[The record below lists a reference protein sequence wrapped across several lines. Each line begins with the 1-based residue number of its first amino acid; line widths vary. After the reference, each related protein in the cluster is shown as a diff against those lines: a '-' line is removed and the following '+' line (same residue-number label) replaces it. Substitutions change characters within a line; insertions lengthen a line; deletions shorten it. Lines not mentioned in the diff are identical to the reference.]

1 MTTVKKTLLIT
12 LALLLAATASVLFYL
27 WLTLLSPFG
36 YEYPESRAPEPTEAG
51 HHLVFVYGTL
61 RFAPVRW
68 IVTGRA
74 GDPEPHTLEGYR
86 KTGLDIET
94 APGHEV
100 EGMILTVSREELR
113 RLDRYERL
121 GVKYRRH
128 AITLDDGREAW
139 VYQLM
144 EGRGAR
150 ME

>member
-1 MTTVKKTLLIT
+1 MTALKKILLTT
-12 LALLLAATASVLFYL
+12 LALLLALTASVLFYL
-27 WLTLLSPFG
+27 WLTLLSPYG
-36 YEYPESRAPEPTEAG
+36 YEYPETMAPAPTEAG

-68 IVTGRA
+68 IVTGRS

-86 KTGLDIET
+86 KTGLDIEP
-94 APGHEV
+94 APESEV
-100 EGMILTVSREELR
+100 EGMILTVSRDELR

-121 GVKYRRH
+121 GVKYQRH
-128 AITLDDGREAW
+128 AITLNDGREAW

-144 EGRGAR
+144 EPRGAR